1 MRHWLNGKQNSLC
14 LCSYAVFMVIRRVHP
29 ALLPL
34 FPPSSCSLP
43 LIHHSQLSWM
53 LFFHRVLLSSLPF
66 LSVRYTFALTTL
78 YHSAIISQTS
88 PHHRPSP
95 PSVYPSPSHHPP
107 IHPYRSTPHT
117 TPCLVPLP
125 LLVGNYHAGF
135 YKIYVC
141 RRAPDGGLL
150 FIFPVT
156 VIFQTHTD
164 RRINVPGCF

>member
-107 IHPYRSTPHT
+107 IQPYRSTHT
-117 TPCLVPLP
+117 LRRVWCLYRSSSVTITQASIKYTF
-125 LLVGNYHAGF
+125 VGG
-135 YKIYVC
+135 
-141 RRAPDGGLL
+141 P
-150 FIFPVT
+150 PT
-156 VIFQTHTD
+156 VACYSFFQ
-164 RRINVPGCF
+164 